1 MIWTIFTDTLNTL
14 SGLISVVSSGGDFIV
29 VTAFI
34 VQMSSVGVTSMMF

>member
-14 SGLISVVSSGGDFIV
+14 SGLISVAASGDDFMV

-34 VQMSSVGVTSMMF
+34 VQMGSVGVTSMMF

>member
-14 SGLISVVSSGGDFIV
+14 SGLISVASSGGDFMIV
-29 VTAFI
+29 TTFM

>member
-1 MIWTIFTDTLNTL
+1 MIWTVFTGTLNTL
-14 SGLISVVSSGGDFIV
+14 SGLISVASSGGEFMV